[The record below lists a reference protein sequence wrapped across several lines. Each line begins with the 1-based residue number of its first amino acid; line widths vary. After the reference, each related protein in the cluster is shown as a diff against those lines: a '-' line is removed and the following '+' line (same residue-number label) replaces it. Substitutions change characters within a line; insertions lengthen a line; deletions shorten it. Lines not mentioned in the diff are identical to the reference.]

1 MSKKFVSRSV
11 AGLVLLASVLLWAGA
26 CRRQEQAAASSE
38 SIPAGPVSIP
48 AGQSVSQNTDI
59 TAAVVVDFTT
69 MDPQDTSDTLS
80 GGIQR
85 LMMDGLF
92 GFDNDMKVINLLAE
106 SYTAN
111 DNATEF
117 TFVLRQGISFT
128 DGTPWDADAFIA
140 NIQKWD
146 DKSLGLK
153 RTSLLADEIDSW
165 QKIDAY
171 TVKITLTEPFGAL
184 IPTLAHPAC
193 VIMSPKQ
200 IAAGVAACA
209 DKAVGTGQ
217 YEFVEWVRGDHLTI
231 QLKKDW
237 WGYDP
242 ARTGGAPL
250 AEQDAGFKS
259 ITFRPVPEGATR
271 TAMVQAGDAQIM
283 WTVPPESIKVLQAD
297 ASLSVGVRRSLV
309 AYYLWMNT
317 QKKPYSDK
325 RVRQALNYA
334 VDRNALIAV
343 VENGV
348 GSVPNAI
355 IGPDT
360 QFAKELPLIPYDV
373 ARAKELLAEAGY
385 PNGFT
390 ATVMGP
396 NTSYNAKVL
405 EFFQQQYAQIGV
417 TLQNKLMESAI
428 TNERVQDATG
438 PGSEVEVELYL
449 SGWSSSTGDADWAIR
464 PLFATES
471 APPLNYNLAYFS
483 NAQVDAL
490 IRQGLASADNEVRRR
505 AYYEAQDI
513 LWDELPVVPRHI
525 ANIAW
530 VTSKKI
536 INVTN
541 FPDGGINLRA
551 GRMAP

>member
-1 MSKKFVSRSV
+1 MKRMVLWS
-11 AGLVLLASVLLWAGA
+11 LVVLALSASTPVWAGGGK
-26 CRRQEQAAASSE
+26 EGQAGGAA
-38 SIPAGPVSIP
+38 PAVPVTIP

-69 MDPQDTSDTLS
+69 MDPQDASDTLS

-111 DNATEF
+111 ENATEF
-117 TFVLRQGISFT
+117 TFVLKKGISFT
-128 DGTPWDADAFIA
+128 DGAPWDADAFIA
-140 NIQKWD
+140 NIKKWD
-146 DKSLGLK
+146 DKSLRLK
-153 RTSLLADEIDSW
+153 RTSLLADVIDVWEKIDS
-165 QKIDAY
+165 Y
-171 TVKITLTEPFGAL
+171 TVKIKLTEPFGAL
-184 IPTLAHPAC
+184 IPTLAHQAC
-193 VIMSPKQ
+193 VIMSPRQ
-200 IAAGVAACA
+200 IAAGVNVCA
-209 DKAVGTGQ
+209 EKPVGTGQ

-231 QLKKDW
+231 RLKKDW

-242 ARTGGAPL
+242 ARTGGKPL
-250 AEQDAGFKS
+250 AEKDAGFKS
-259 ITFRPVPEGATR
+259 ITFKPVPEGATR
-271 TAMVQAGDAQIM
+271 TAMAQAGDAQIM
-283 WTVPPESIKVLQAD
+283 WTIPAESVKVLQAD
-297 ASLSVGVRRSLV
+297 SSLTVGIRRSLV
-309 AYYLWMNT
+309 TYYLWLNT
-317 QKKPYSDK
+317 QKKPFSDK

-343 VENGV
+343 VENGI

-360 QFAKELPLIPYDV
+360 QFAKELPPIPYDV
-373 ARAKELLAEAGY
+373 TKAKQLLAEAGY
-385 PNGFT
+385 PNGFST
-390 ATVMGP
+390 TIMGP
-396 NTSYNAKVL
+396 NTSTNTKTL
-405 EFFQQQYAQIGV
+405 EFFQQQYAPLGI
-417 TLQNKLMESAI
+417 TIQNKLMESAI

-438 PGSEVEVELYL
+438 PGSAVEVEMYL

-483 NAQVDAL
+483 NAKVDAL
-490 IRQGLASADNEVRRR
+490 IRQGLSSADDEVRRK
-505 AYYEAQDI
+505 AYFEVQDL
-513 LWDELPVVPRHI
+513 LWEELPVVPRHI

-530 VTSKKI
+530 VTSRKI

-541 FPDGGINLRA
+541 FPDGSVNLRA
-551 GRMAP
+551 ARMAP